1 MPTAGRTPPPALA
14 QPSHSRGSENSAVP
28 VRRGRRER
36 EPFQEKGGQPAPAIC
51 RGGPG
56 AEGALQ
62 AGGGSA
68 GWHLGALAIAPSIS
82 PPRALGQQLPL
93 AANSQVYTDA
103 AMGRRPQ
110 PRIAVSEDIQSK
122 EGRNASSTPPAAVHR
137 GPQLPS
143 PATKPPTT

>member
-14 QPSHSRGSENSAVP
+14 QPSHSQGSENSAVP

-51 RGGPG
+51 HGGLG

-68 GWHLGALAIAPSIS
+68 GWHL
-82 PPRALGQQLPL
+82 
-93 AANSQVYTDA
+93 
-103 AMGRRPQ
+103 
-110 PRIAVSEDIQSK
+110 
-122 EGRNASSTPPAAVHR
+122 
-137 GPQLPS
+137 
-143 PATKPPTT
+143 